1 MKNNQLFRIAGW
13 CILVVALLM
22 VVIHVVPSGAPS
34 IIMLI
39 LSIAILLGL
48 IFFFY
53 MLYVVHRPE
62 SARLSLAGLVLG
74 IIAVGLNLI
83 SLVSKLSAFLMN
95 IGLLLWPLPFLV
107 FGFLAWR
114 SKRMPRGLALV
125 GLLTGI
131 TFLIDGV
138 AGLMGSDAVVNV
150 VSLVGDIFA
159 LVWLVWLGIVFLSKK
174 FTSASPKP
182 VAAQ

>member
-1 MKNNQLFRIAGW
+1 MKNNQLFRITGW
-13 CILVVALLM
+13 CALAVALLM

-34 IIMLI
+34 SVMLI
-39 LSIAILLGL
+39 LSMIILLGL
-48 IFFFY
+48 IFVFY

-62 SARLSLAGLVLG
+62 SAGLSLAGLVLG

-95 IGLLLWPLPFLV
+95 MGLLLWPLPFLV
-107 FGFLAWR
+107 FGFLAYR
-114 SKRMPRGLALV
+114 SDRMPRGLAVV

-131 TFLIDGV
+131 SFLITWV

-150 VSLVGDIFA
+150 VSLVADIFA
-159 LVWLVWLGIVFLSKK
+159 LVWLVWLGVVFLSKK
-174 FTSASPKP
+174 FTAASPKP